1 MRTQP
6 NKTALIQS
14 ATHYPSAATNAVV
27 TLAAAA
33 QTIHAIRSIHCSYS
47 AAPTGGRLTVVA
59 GSTTLLDVD
68 ITAAGPTV
76 FLFDADC
83 PLYKT
88 VIGTTYENT
97 GEAVVVTLYSG
108 AGAVVGKLNVRYQ

>member
-6 NKTALIQS
+6 NTVAVIKS
-14 ATHYPSAATNAVV
+14 ATHYPPAATNAVV
-27 TLAAAA
+27 TLTAVP
-33 QTIHAIRSIHCSYS
+33 QNIYVIRSIHCSYS

-59 GSTTLLDVD
+59 GSTTLFDVD
-68 ITAAGPTV
+68 ITAAGPTT

-83 PLYKT
+83 PLYQN
-88 VIGTTYENT
+88 VIGSTYENT
-97 GEAVVVTLYSG
+97 GEDVVVTLYSG